1 MIINSLARFLHEDKP
16 GEGFAPRSTLKL
28 KLFIIISYLLIF
40 AGYFIH
46 ASVALSQITNGMN
59 IIKLK
64 KIEADPFLETL
75 FEEIEDISPFP
86 IIISIIVLFCLSLC
100 SFVVAWIISINNK
113 KKYMELLKNY
123 NLKKF
128 GC

>member
-1 MIINSLARFLHEDKP
+1 MARFLHEDKS
-16 GEGFAPRSTLKL
+16 GEGFDPRATLKL

-86 IIISIIVLFCLSLC
+86 IIISIIVLFCLSLI
-100 SFVVAWIISINNK
+100 SFVVAWIISIIYT

>member
-1 MIINSLARFLHEDKP
+1 M
-16 GEGFAPRSTLKL
+16 KL

-86 IIISIIVLFCLSLC
+86 IIISIIVILFLSLC
-100 SFVVAWIISINNK
+100 SFVAAWIISIIYT